1 MNIGT
6 TCLTGLDEE
15 LLNLLK
21 ENHKLIITLEDGK
34 LMGGY
39 GQNIAS
45 FYGTSDIRVKN
56 YGISKKFHTNFK
68 LEELLKDNGM
78 SVQNITHEIK
88 EYLDEINKYV

>member
-1 MNIGT
+1 MTIAEVSKKYG
-6 TCLTGLDEE
+6 E
-15 LLNLLK
+15 
-21 ENHKLIITLEDGK
+21 

-56 YGISKKFHTNFK
+56 YGISKKFHTDFK
-68 LEELLKDNGM
+68 PEELLKDNGM
-78 SVQNITHEIK
+78 SVQNITYEIK